1 MCMRD
6 FTTILTLI
14 SIGNIVRRRPNFCMP
29 ALAENT
35 AVTSTLLMEIIVS
48 IINIFNVIAAKKFIM
63 LQYFVSYPL
72 INYVCNIILNY
83 IILHNIIQYYIILYC
98 IM

>member
-48 IINIFNVIAAKKFIM
+48 IINIFNIVAAKKFVV
-63 LQYFVSYPL
+63 LQYFVSYLL
-72 INYVCNIILNY
+72 INYVCNIT
-83 IILHNIIQYYIILYC
+83 
-98 IM
+98 